1 MGSGKKN
8 DFILQGS
15 ILAAAGIITRFIGL
29 IYRAPLTRIVGTE
42 GMAYYNTAYE
52 IYNLVL
58 LLSTYS
64 VPVAVSKLISS
75 FDARKEYKNSQR
87 TMRIAF
93 YVSLSLG
100 GAGALLL
107 FIFAKPLASAM
118 GWPSAA
124 IPLRVLA
131 PTVFVFSVMGVIRG
145 YFQGKRTM
153 VPTSF
158 SQLIEQTVNAI
169 VSVVAALL
177 LANAYKD
184 SSDAAAYA
192 ASGGTAGTLFGA
204 IAGLVFLVFILW
216 INRGY
221 FAKQK
226 NKDMTGVSY
235 PDTKLAKMVVLTMLP
250 IVLGQSVYQLSGII
264 DNTMFGRIME
274 SKQMIESDRAV
285 IWEAYSNRFKW
296 LSNLPVAIATAFGV
310 SIVPMVANSFSQN
323 NIEDVKVKIKK
334 AVKLNML
341 IAIPSAIGLA
351 AIARPVINL
360 VFGDVGETLS
370 PKLMMLGSA
379 AVVFFAYS
387 TITNGI
393 LQGIGK
399 LKTPVIH
406 AAISLG
412 VHVVFLYVMLQFFEL
427 SAYGLVIGNVTYALL
442 VSILNFRSIELSL
455 EYRQEIRTTFLIPLA
470 ASAVMG
476 LVARGVYELVYL
488 VVSINAIAV
497 VFALLFAVPAYLVGL
512 LLFKGVTKEEVYD
525 MPKGRLLVK
534 AAQKLKLLK
543 EEE

>member
-75 FDARKEYKNSQR
+75 FDAKKEYKNSQR
-87 TMRIAF
+87 VLRIAF
-93 YVSLSLG
+93 YVSLSIGGLG
-100 GAGALLL
+100 AVIL
-107 FIFAKPLASAM
+107 FVFAKPLASAM

-131 PTVFVFSVMGVIRG
+131 PTVFVFSLMGVIRG

-153 VPTSF
+153 IPTSL

-177 LANAYKD
+177 LAKAYED
-184 SSDAAAYA
+184 TADAAAYA

-204 IAGLVFLVFILW
+204 IAGMIFLIFIFV
-216 INRGY
+216 INRNY
-221 FAKQK
+221 FIKQR
-226 NKDMTGVSY
+226 NKDKVGVTYTDSNLL
-235 PDTKLAKMVVLTMLP
+235 KLVVLTMLP
-250 IVLGQSVYQLSGII
+250 IILGQSVYQLSGII
-264 DNTMFGRIME
+264 DNTMFGKIME
-274 SKQMIESDRAV
+274 SKNMIESDKAV
-285 IWEAYSNRFKW
+285 LWEAYSNRFKW

-323 NIEDVKVKIKK
+323 NIDDVKTKIKK

-341 IAIPSAIGLA
+341 IAIPSAAGLA

-370 PKLMMLGSA
+370 PKLMMLGSI

-393 LQGIGK
+393 LQGIGR
-399 LKTPVIH
+399 LRTPVIH

-412 VHVVFLYVMLQFFEL
+412 IHIVFLYVMLKVFDL

-442 VSILNFRSIELSL
+442 VSILNYRSIELAL
-455 EYRQEIRTTFLIPLA
+455 EYKQEFKTTFLIPLG
-470 ASAVMG
+470 ASAFMG
-476 LVARGVYELVYL
+476 LIARGVYELVYL
-488 VVSINAIAV
+488 AVHINAIAV
-497 VFALLFAVPAYLVGL
+497 VFALIFAIPSYFAGL
-512 LLFKGVTKEEVYD
+512 LLLKGVSKEELAD

-534 AAQKLKLLK
+534 LALKLKLLK
-543 EEE
+543 E